1 MFKKSLY
8 RELGKNTGKWISNK
22 VFGDNWSTPYRFLRY
37 QQKNEKDTRK
47 LEKEIEKQKAYNQ
60 LELKKLKTY
69 LPKVETFR
77 KRKMKSL
84 R

>member
-8 RELGKNTGKWISNK
+8 KELGKNTGKWISNK

-47 LEKEIEKQKAYNQ
+47 LEKEIEKQMTASQWKRRGTM
-60 LELKKLKTY
+60 LKRQDK
-69 LPKVETFR
+69 
-77 KRKMKSL
+77 
-84 R
+84 